1 MRIGFIGLGV
11 MGTPMALN
19 LLRAGHELTVHRVRE
34 RHQSLLEAGAVAASS
49 PKEAAEKSDIVILM
63 LPDTPD
69 VEKVLREADGVLAGL
84 QEGAL
89 VIDMSS
95 ISPVATKE
103 FAVEVRA
110 AGGEYVDAPV
120 SGGEAG
126 AKDGILTIF
135 LGGSEAAVEQTMPLF
150 QVMGKNITHMG
161 EVGAGQAT
169 KVVNQIIVGLT
180 IEAVSEGLALAE
192 ASGIDADKV
201 REALSGG
208 FASSKIL
215 EMHGK
220 RMVDRAFDPGFRIR
234 LHRKDLGLA
243 LSAAEHHG
251 AKLPGVDVVAS
262 QMDKGLEKGWGELD
276 HAALFRL
283 IREEDA

>member
-11 MGTPMALN
+11 MGAPMALN
-19 LLRAGHELTVHRVRE
+19 LRKAGYDLTVHRLRE
-34 RHQSLLEAGAVAASS
+34 RHQNLLDAGAAAASS
-49 PKEAAEKSDIVILM
+49 PKEAAEKSDVVILM

-69 VEKVLREADGVLAGL
+69 VEGVLHGPEGVIAGL
-84 QEGAL
+84 QPGAL

-103 FAVEVRA
+103 FATEVRS
-110 AGGEYVDAPV
+110 AGGDYVDAPV

-126 AKDGILTIF
+126 AKDGALTIF
-135 LGGSEAAVEQTMPLF
+135 LGGSETAVEQAMPLF
-150 QVMGKNITHMG
+150 EVLGKNITRMG
-161 EVGAGQAT
+161 DVGAGQAT

-180 IEAVSEGLALAE
+180 IEAVAEGLALAE
-192 ASGIDADKV
+192 ASGIDSGKV

-215 EMHGK
+215 EMHGQ
-220 RMVDRAFDPGFRIR
+220 RMVERTFDPGFRIR

-243 LSAAEHHG
+243 LSAADHHE
-251 AKLPGVDVVAS
+251 ARLPGIEVVAR
-262 QMDKGLEKGWGELD
+262 QMDQALEKDWGELD

-283 IREEDA
+283 IAKEDA